1 MAPSAPTFPKL
12 NNRNYQQWKLDM
24 EARLRTLGAL
34 RIVQGTESRPAFVSP
49 LDAGERRDLRDF
61 DNRVDLAAAEI
72 WTCVERE
79 QQTHLEAIQDD
90 PGAMWRKLEAVHMQ
104 KRPGTRF
111 NTYTALLSLSKA
123 EDESLSSL
131 STRASQL
138 KSECWLRLCAAVRL
152 GPRFVALFAGS
163 S

>member
-1 MAPSAPTFPKL
+1 
-12 NNRNYQQWKLDM
+12 M

-61 DNRVDLAAAEI
+61 DNRVDLAAGEI

-79 QQTHLEAIQDD
+79 QQTHLEAIRDD

-104 KRPGTRF
+104 KRPGPRF
-111 NTYTALLSLSKA
+111 NTYNERRKG
-123 EDESLSSL
+123 
-131 STRASQL
+131 
-138 KSECWLRLCAAVRL
+138 WM
-152 GPRFVALFAGS
+152 GPG
-163 S
+163 